1 MEVKRPFSQAD
12 WMATPEPVRSYVE
25 QLERIIIDHSALIS
39 KLEKRLDELE
49 SRLNQNSSNSS
60 IPPSSD
66 LPYRKPG
73 KDAAGKVKKKREK
86 AAKRDI
92 KVTGESC
99 LSRPEPKT

>member
-60 IPPSSD
+60 KPPSSD

-73 KDAAGKVKKKREK
+73 KDAAGKGFRKKEAKKR
-86 AAKRDI
+86 
-92 KVTGESC
+92 
-99 LSRPEPKT
+99 RPKGT